1 SADRGSASFR
11 REVQPGGRGRDRQ
24 NRAGSR
30 ARATMHRALPS
41 RVHAVGLMQ
50 EIDQPSRL
58 DITSPPRFP
67 GPRGCPKDKRMRSER
82 ATGGDE
88 RQVDR
93 RLTGEGQPTCPEAR
107 VGGPIRTRRRR
118 PGHGSNFGSS
128 FHRGPRS
135 RNSAIFSITIF
146 GLVAPAAT
154 NFVSKLVVRPYR
166 LIYRTAATPCSCW
179 PSSMAAAS
187 WRTCCSTGW
196 FGAPEA
202 PRAVAPLES
211 ELHPARRDLVGRRPF
226 PPGRML
232 SLHVPE

>member
-1 SADRGSASFR
+1 
-11 REVQPGGRGRDRQ
+11 
-24 NRAGSR
+24 
-30 ARATMHRALPS
+30 MHRALPS

-88 RQVDR
+88 RQVDP
-93 RLTGEGQPTCPEAR
+93 RLTGEGQPTCPDAR

-211 ELHPARRDLVGRRPF
+211 ELHLRGGISSVAVPSRRVACCHSTYPSACRRCC
-226 PPGRML
+226 RW
-232 SLHVPE
+232 